1 MSHYV
6 HHVPGRLRVK
16 APTLKRNPARAAGA
30 CAAITAL
37 YGVSSAEANPVTGS
51 LLVTYDPIRID
62 PRGVLD
68 RLAEDGVIGRD
79 VEIPAPSQ
87 VSIDV
92 GRLAADAT
100 GNLGN
105 ALVGVLVEKLVERSA
120 VALVAAVL

>member
-16 APTLKRNPARAAGA
+16 TPALKRSPARAERV
-30 CAAITAL
+30 CAAVTAL
-37 YGVSSAEANPVTGS
+37 QGVSSAEANPVTGS
-51 LLVTYDPIRID
+51 LVVTYDPLRAD
-62 PRGVLD
+62 PRGVLA
-68 RLAEDGVIGRD
+68 RLADEGVIGRD
-79 VEIPAPSQ
+79 VGLPGPTQ
-87 VSIDV
+87 VNIDV

>member
-16 APTLKRNPARAAGA
+16 APALKRNPARAAGV
-30 CAAITAL
+30 CAAVTAVP
-37 YGVSSAEANPVTGS
+37 GVSSAEANPVTGS
-51 LLVTYDPIRID
+51 LLIAYDPLRVD
-62 PRGVLD
+62 PRRVLD
-68 RLAEDGVIGRD
+68 RLAEDGLIGRD
-79 VEIPAPSQ
+79 VAIPEPAQ
-87 VSIDV
+87 LNIDV